1 MILCHESSPLDCR
14 MLSGIS
20 GLYSEGCPRTPPPIP
35 PSCDNDKC
43 FQTFLMSPG
52 GGGGGSSTQTGLVEK
67 HCKRIGWFVIR
78 SPAHRQHAPRGQGLV
93 CILNTHAW
101 HIIRDQYATVKSLQ
115 SRPTLCDPIDGSPPG
130 SSVPGFSRQE
140 YWSGLPFPSPK
151 WGQQNL
157 ITHDKT
163 AHWPTLWYK
172 INATST
178 FHGVSWWP
186 AIQTLRF

>member
-1 MILCHESSPLDCR
+1 MKAVLWTAGCWVASLASTQKDAPGHHPRSLQAVTMTNVFR
-14 MLSGIS
+14 LSWCLLVGV
-20 GLYSEGCPRTPPPIP
+20 
-35 PSCDNDKC
+35 
-43 FQTFLMSPG
+43 
-52 GGGGGSSTQTGLVEK
+52 GGGSSTQTGLVEK